1 MSQIPDFKILYVDD
15 EPKSLRYFKKIFS
28 SDFKII
34 TADSAEKALEILA
47 EKDSNVGV
55 LVADQRMPAVTGVE
69 LIQKVRAQYPDIVSL
84 LITAFM
90 DLDVALEAINE
101 GRIFQYICKP
111 WSTDSLKIVLLEA
124 AQKYERKLH
133 CDELEEKN
141 AKLEEARRI
150 QDRFIYTLSHE
161 VRTPVGLSLNYSEE
175 LLESSLSQKQR
186 EYATS
191 IRVLNQSLLSVLDNT
206 LDYSMWEA
214 GKLRLYEREFRL
226 TELLERVEQSFR
238 PQFKA
243 AHVKFIMR
251 SEAGMHDCL
260 VGDPDRLSQ
269 ILINL
274 LSNAVKYSAAGKEI
288 RLGIKILDEKNDRL
302 KLRFFVKDQGEG
314 IAEAIIDKLFQ
325 PFSQLQTAGEGNGLG
340 LLISKELVTLMG
352 GEIGVESVKGKGS
365 EFWFEVEFGT
375 CTEPSDT
382 EKAFDESR
390 FVGGVPV
397 LLADDSAVG
406 QALVEGLLS
415 KKGYRIDIVDDGV
428 KAVEKAKQN
437 RYAVIILDCQMPE
450 MNGLDATRAIRDDGL
465 NQKTPIVGLTAMPAS
480 LLEDRWREVGLDEYV
495 TKPLEG
501 RRFLD
506 TIYRL
511 ACAEAHVE

>member
-1 MSQIPDFKILYVDD
+1 MAQIPDFKILYVDD
-15 EPKSLRYFKKIFS
+15 EYKSLRYFKKIFS
-28 SDFKII
+28 SDFNIV
-34 TADSAEKALEILA
+34 TADSAEEALEILGREDA
-47 EKDSNVGV
+47 NIGV
-55 LVADQRMPAVTGVE
+55 LVTDQRMPVVTGVE
-69 LIQKVRAQYPDIVSL
+69 LIQKVRVQYPDIVSL

-101 GRIFQYICKP
+101 GRIFQYVCKP

-124 AQKYERKLH
+124 AQEYERKLH
-133 CDELEEKN
+133 LYELKKKN
-141 AKLEEARRI
+141 SELEEARRV

-175 LLESSLSQKQR
+175 LLESSLSRKQR
-186 EYATS
+186 EYVTS

-226 TELLERVEQSFR
+226 SELLERVEQSFR

-243 AHVKFIMR
+243 ARVNFIMK

-274 LSNAVKYSAAGKEI
+274 LSNAVKYSAAGKDI
-288 RLGIKILDEKNDRL
+288 QLGIKILEEKEDRI
-302 KLRFFVKDQGEG
+302 KLRFFVKDEGVG
-314 IAEAIIDKLFQ
+314 IATAITEQLFK
-325 PFSQLQTAGEGNGLG
+325 PFSQLQTASEGNGLG
-340 LLISKELVTLMG
+340 LLVSKELVTLMG
-352 GEIGVESVKGKGS
+352 GEIGVESKVGEGS
-365 EFWFEVEFGT
+365 EFWFEIGFTT
-375 CTEPSDT
+375 CSETSDS
-382 EKAFDESR
+382 ERHFDESR

-406 QALVEGLLS
+406 QAMVDGLLS
-415 KKGYRIDIVDDGV
+415 KKGYRIDIVSDGV
-428 KAVEKAKQN
+428 KAVEKANQN

-450 MNGLDATRAIRDDGL
+450 LNGLDATRIIRSEGL

-480 LLEDRWREVGLDEYV
+480 LLEDRWRELGLDEYV

-511 ACAEAHVE
+511 TCAEAPVD